1 MEKEIKKEGKKKYTI
16 KVFQAE
22 RAYSLFNR
30 AIVGGLEG
38 EVIAKIRIVRSKL
51 KEIVLDYFSNRDAM
65 IKEDFGFVADAN
77 NQFPHSTHP
86 KINEINKAVWL
97 LYNKEVELPELELIE
112 GCMSF
117 KDISAFTV
125 GMNGEEFSVFDEILK
140 MIKI

>member
-1 MEKEIKKEGKKKYTI
+1 MENTEKKEVKKYTI

-51 KEIVLDYFSNRDAM
+51 KGIVLDYFSNRDAM
-65 IKEDFGFVADAN
+65 IKEDFGFIADDN
-77 NQFPHSTHP
+77 NQFPPSTHP

-97 LYNKEVELPELELIE
+97 LYNKEVELPELKLIE
-112 GCMSF
+112 GCMSL
-117 KDISAFTV
+117 KDISAFTI
-125 GMNGEEFSVFDEILK
+125 GMNGEEFSVFDEVLK